1 MPGFATRSLALAIL
15 LLTASNAFGSKIL
28 LIGGGDASNTSMM
41 ASVLEAQGD
50 TVTTGP
56 AYTSFTGDGLAAYN
70 AVFLLPNG
78 AYYNGVDMPDSGQQ
92 ALVDYVKNGGGLVTS
107 EAVGDMIQG
116 PGGMHMLQKLA
127 QALPFTGPFHNSAN
141 SPVILGQIT
150 NDPIMN
156 DQLPSQL
163 VLHPHGYFTEI
174 GYTPKWGA
182 TAFFNTDQ
190 WTATFGGEGVM
201 AGVVGWNFGSGRV
214 LSLSMFSDSALLAD
228 PNYDRLV
235 GNSVRWAVDATA
247 TSDPNPTPV
256 PEPGPLL
263 VLGAA
268 VVAFASASRSRRQP
282 AKGESSGASRFPS
295 IPPD

>member
-1 MPGFATRSLALAIL
+1 M
-15 LLTASNAFGSKIL
+15 TASNAFGSKIL
-28 LIGGGDASNTSMM
+28 LIGGDDASNTSMM
-41 ASVLEAQGD
+41 ASVLEAQGN
-50 TVTTGP
+50 TVTTAP
-56 AYTSFTGDGLAAYN
+56 AYTAFTGSGLSAYN

-116 PGGMHMLQKLA
+116 PGGVHMLQKLA
-127 QALPFTGPFHNSAN
+127 QALPFTGLFHNTAN

-163 VLHPHGYFTEI
+163 VLHPQGYNTEI

-182 TAFFNTDQ
+182 TAFFDTNQ
-190 WTATFGGEGVM
+190 WTATFGGYGVM

-235 GNSVRWAVDATA
+235 GNSVRWATDTTA
-247 TSDPNPTPV
+247 ARAPGSTNV
-256 PEPGPLL
+256 PEPSSLL

-268 VVAFASASRSRRQP
+268 GVAFAAASRSRRR
-282 AKGESSGASRFPS
+282 ACEG
-295 IPPD
+295 

>member
-1 MPGFATRSLALAIL
+1 MPGFTTRSLALTIL
-15 LLTASNAFGSKIL
+15 FLTASNAFGSKIL
-28 LIGGGDASNTSMM
+28 LIGGDDASNTSMM
-41 ASVLEAQGD
+41 ASVLEAQGN
-50 TVTTGP
+50 TVTTAP
-56 AYTSFTGDGLAAYN
+56 AYTAFTGSGLSAYN

-116 PGGMHMLQKLA
+116 PGGVHMLQKLA
-127 QALPFTGPFHNSAN
+127 QALPFTGLFHNTAN

-163 VLHPHGYFTEI
+163 VLHPQGYNTEI

-182 TAFFNTDQ
+182 TAFFDTNQ
-190 WTATFGGEGVM
+190 WTATFGGYGVM

-235 GNSVRWAVDATA
+235 GNSVRWATDTTA
-247 TSDPNPTPV
+247 ARAPGSTNV
-256 PEPGPLL
+256 PEPSSLL

-268 VVAFASASRSRRQP
+268 GVAFAAASRSRRR
-282 AKGESSGASRFPS
+282 ACEG
-295 IPPD
+295 